1 MKKSPK
7 KLTLTRET
15 LRGLETSQ
23 LAQADGGALPV
34 ASSGTFSYTVVRED
48 CCVGCTR

>member
-15 LRGLETSQ
+15 LRDLETSQ
-23 LAQADGGALPV
+23 LAEVGGGLP
-34 ASSGTFSYTVVRED
+34 SSGTFSYTIVAED

>member
-1 MKKSPK
+1 MKKSLK

-23 LAQADGGALPV
+23 LTKANGGLP
-34 ASSGTFSYTVVRED
+34 SSGTFSYTIVAED

>member
-1 MKKSPK
+1 MKKSLE

-23 LAQADGGALPV
+23 IAKAEGGALP
-34 ASSGTFSYTVVRED
+34 ASSGTFSYTIVAED

>member
-1 MKKSPK
+1 MKKNPK

-23 LAQADGGALPV
+23 IAKADGGALP
-34 ASSGTFSYTVVRED
+34 ASSNTFSYTRVLED

>member
-1 MKKSPK
+1 MKKSMK

-15 LRGLETSQ
+15 LRDLETSQ
-23 LAQADGGALPV
+23 LAKADGG
-34 ASSGTFSYTVVRED
+34 ASSGTFSYTIVAED